1 MHALYVLR
9 DHFSAVPL
17 NFTVLFNQSSYA
29 VSVNYTAALS
39 GIPIVSFTVFISDAV
54 ISAALSAHQYWLSV
68 LYSDGSVTYAPYGFQ
83 AGPTHPFPANFQST
97 LIAEDS
103 IFVLPGHSPVLG
115 TQNFQLQA
123 IVFVAMSGSVIAS
136 DSVDIKITII
146 PGLNIVCT

>member
-1 MHALYVLR
+1 M
-9 DHFSAVPL
+9 
-17 NFTVLFNQSSYA
+17 
-29 VSVNYTAALS
+29 
-39 GIPIVSFTVFISDAV
+39 
-54 ISAALSAHQYWLSV
+54 
-68 LYSDGSVTYAPYGFQ
+68 TYAPYGFQ

-123 IVFVAMSGSVIAS
+123 IVFVAMSGPVIAS